1 MVKIPVLSYPQSDM
15 ISDSLPSAAIATHCK
30 EGFVILAIVFLTRIA
45 TVDMVLWDD
54 TRKSLVTAS
63 YGQYSA
69 HGVATGTTE
78 CY

>member
-1 MVKIPVLSYPQSDM
+1 MYTAKKDL
-15 ISDSLPSAAIATHCK
+15 LLFLT
-30 EGFVILAIVFLTRIA
+30 IVFLTRIA

-69 HGVATGTTE
+69 HGVATGRTE

>member
-1 MVKIPVLSYPQSDM
+1 MARESNHDCLFNQAITVRKHECKKRIV
-15 ISDSLPSAAIATHCK
+15 IST
-30 EGFVILAIVFLTRIA
+30 IVFLTRIA

-69 HGVATGTTE
+69 HGVATGTTVS
-78 CY
+78 Y